1 MLKNAAVNGLLLNAP
16 NTNSFT
22 YKKGMIKMYELC
34 EGVYYVG
41 VKDPDLKIF
50 DIIMETEFGTTY
62 NSYIV
67 KGEKTALIEASH
79 DKLSDEFINNIEEIV
94 PISELDYIICNH
106 TEPDHSGALAK
117 ILAVNPNIT
126 VIGTIAALKNL
137 KEITN
142 MTFKEQLAK
151 DGAELDL
158 GAGVV
163 LKFIVAPNLHWPD
176 TMMTYYSGKKI
187 LFSCDVLGAHYC
199 TDGVTDRDIA
209 NKADYDKAMKLYYDC
224 IVSPFNPFVV
234 KGLEKLAGLEIDMV
248 CNSHGPVLIDTISEA
263 IDKYVKWSAP
273 VVNSPKKIAVLYVS
287 AYGYTEM
294 LANEAAEA
302 LSGEGYDVSIYN
314 VIDTDSDK
322 IYDALH
328 SADAVML
335 GTPTI
340 NRNALKPIWDIVG
353 SIDVVASQNKK
364 FAVFGSYGWSG
375 EGCGLIHGTLKSM
388 RLKVYSEPLKVIFKP
403 TQDNLEQMRKYALDF
418 AADI

>member
-1 MLKNAAVNGLLLNAP
+1 
-16 NTNSFT
+16 
-22 YKKGMIKMYELC
+22 
-34 EGVYYVG
+34 
-41 VKDPDLKIF
+41 
-50 DIIMETEFGTTY
+50 
-62 NSYIV
+62 
-67 KGEKTALIEASH
+67 
-79 DKLSDEFINNIEEIV
+79 
-94 PISELDYIICNH
+94 
-106 TEPDHSGALAK
+106 
-117 ILAVNPNIT
+117 
-126 VIGTIAALKNL
+126 
-137 KEITN
+137 

-287 AYGYTEM
+287 AYGYTET

-314 VIDTDSDK
+314 VIDTDTDK